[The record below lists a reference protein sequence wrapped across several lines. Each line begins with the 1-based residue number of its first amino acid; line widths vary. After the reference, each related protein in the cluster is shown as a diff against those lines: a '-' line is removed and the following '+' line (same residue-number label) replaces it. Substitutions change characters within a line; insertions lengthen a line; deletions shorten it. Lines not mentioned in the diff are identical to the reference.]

1 MNKYSEIKISQI
13 LSYLS
18 FKNLK
23 FGIIGNVILGKNII
37 TSFIDEIN
45 FKNNIVFSSTNL
57 KTKNKYI
64 THYKNNYEYNSILT
78 HLIKYIDLDICNEQH
93 LIAFNDIFSDN
104 NYFLQKLYL
113 SNKISII
120 ANNNIILFMKPF
132 NDYIFVLYNDDENTK
147 KAIYEL
153 YFKELIDIYQ
163 NFLEIYNELK
173 SSTIYLC
180 IVIQNIDTLQNIYYM
195 KHHNITIS
203 I

>member
-1 MNKYSEIKISQI
+1 MNKYSEIKLLQIISYI
-13 LSYLS
+13 S

-23 FGIIGNVILGKNII
+23 FGIIGNINLGQKLITSLIDQINLNNNII
-37 TSFIDEIN
+37 
-45 FKNNIVFSSTNL
+45 FSSDHL
-57 KTKNKYI
+57 DCLNKVSY
-64 THYKNNYEYNSILT
+64 YEKKEEYNSILN
-78 HLIKYIDLDICNEQH
+78 HLIKYIDLDICNESH
-93 LIAFNDIFSDN
+93 LIVFDNIFSEN
-104 NYFLQKLYL
+104 NYYLQKLYL

-120 ANNNIILFMKPF
+120 ANNNTTLLMKPF

-180 IVIQNIDTLQNIYYM
+180 IVIQNIDNIKNIHYM
-195 KHHNITIS
+195 KHHNITIF